1 MGQRLTIE
9 VKRNEEDKKAIC
21 VLYFHW
27 SGYTR
32 TAVMETRNLIEH
44 CLKKIDV
51 DQTSNHEIQRAVID
65 YLQCVT
71 PYGYKVRP
79 DKEYFEKAK
88 EVASQNDSELLRNA
102 IELMLFQNQSSH
114 GGVCASDMELA
125 IKRFGKDFI
134 VNDECISRSEGLVM
148 IDEES
153 MERALGWSELPVTID
168 LTNKSISGWWLFDD
182 TECQDGEDVECE
194 DNNMTIISKDSPM
207 VLLTKDDLSY
217 DELYRL
223 NECLNQ
229 KEHNNMYSFKIQ
241 GDKCNTI
248 YTLIE

>member
-71 PYGYKVRP
+71 PYGYKVRT

-102 IELMLFQNQSSH
+102 IELILFQNQSSH

-168 LTNKSISGWWLFDD
+168 LTNKSISGWWLWDE
-182 TECQDGEDVECE
+182 TENQDGEDMEY
-194 DNNMTIISKDSPM
+194 DDNMTIISKDSPL

-217 DELYRL
+217 DELNSL
-223 NECLNQ
+223 NECLN
-229 KEHNNMYSFKIQ
+229 KEKNNMYYFQIE
-241 GDKCNTI
+241 GDPFNTI
-248 YTLIE
+248 YSIIE

>member
-9 VKRNEEDKKAIC
+9 VKRNEDDEKAIC

-32 TAVMETRNLIEH
+32 TAVLETHNLIEH

-51 DQTSNHEIQRAVID
+51 DQTSDHEIQRAVID

-88 EVASQNDSELLRNA
+88 GLASQNDSEILRNA
-102 IELMLFQNQSSH
+102 IVLMLDKKQCCH
-114 GGVCASDMELA
+114 GGVCASDMALA

-134 VNDECISRSEGLVM
+134 VNDDCISRSEGLVM
-148 IDEES
+148 IDEEP
-153 MERALGWSELPVTID
+153 MGRALGWSELPVTID
-168 LTNKSISGWWLFDD
+168 LNNKSISGWWLWDE
-182 TECQDGEDVECE
+182 TENQDGEDME
-194 DNNMTIISKDSPM
+194 DDDDHMQIISKDSPL

-217 DELYRL
+217 DELNSL
-223 NECLNQ
+223 NECLN
-229 KEHNNMYSFKIQ
+229 KEKNNIDYFQIE
-241 GDKCNTI
+241 GDPFNTI
-248 YTLIE
+248 YSIIE